1 MFCRPGIYGIYFLKG
16 SDLTENK
23 TELDL
28 MCLCKNS
35 RYIFRLNLLMLRYTE
50 NLEKIIEKKKTYI
63 GATRELQEVG
73 LFDLKRNKI

>member
-16 SDLTENK
+16 SDLVENK

-50 NLEKIIEKKKTYI
+50 NLEKIIEKKKNIYWGYKRI
-63 GATRELQEVG
+63 TRGRV
-73 LFDLKRNKI
+73 I

>member
-1 MFCRPGIYGIYFLKG
+1 MFCRSGIYGIYFLKG
-16 SDLTENK
+16 SDLIENK

-50 NLEKIIEKKKTYI
+50 NLEKIIEKKKNIYWGYKRI
-63 GATRELQEVG
+63 TRGRV
-73 LFDLKRNKI
+73 I